1 MFSSSSDKYLELELM
16 DHMEVLFLIFW
27 RISILF
33 SIVPTSI
40 YISTNSAWEF
50 SFLYILANISY
61 FHVFLIITI
70 LQVVVQSLSHVW
82 LFVTPWT
89 AAHQAPLSITNS
101 QSLLNSCPSSRW
113 CHPTIS
119 SFVVPFSFC
128 LQSFPTSGSFSITQL
143 FLSGGQSIGASAS
156 GSVFPVNIKDW
167 FPLRLTGLLSLLSK
181 GLSRVFSS
189 TTDWRHQFFSAQIFL
204 TSISHIHTW
213 LLEKPYLWLYRPLS
227 ADVSAF

>member
-1 MFSSSSDKYLELELM
+1 
-16 DHMEVLFLIFW
+16 MEVLFLIFW

-33 SIVPTSI
+33 SIVPASI

-70 LQVVVQSLSHVW
+70 LQVVVQSLSLVW

-89 AAHQAPLSITNS
+89 VAHQASLSITNS

-128 LQSFPTSGSFSITQL
+128 LQSFPASGSFPITQL

-189 TTDWRHQFFSAQIFL
+189 TTDWRHQFFSAQLFL

-213 LLEKPYLWLYRPLS
+213 LLEKPHLWLYRPLS

>member
-1 MFSSSSDKYLELELM
+1 
-16 DHMEVLFLIFW
+16 MEVLFLIFW

>member
-1 MFSSSSDKYLELELM
+1 VFSSSSDKYLELELM

-33 SIVPTSI
+33 SIVPASI

-70 LQVVVQSLSHVW
+70 LQVVVQSLSLVW

-89 AAHQAPLSITNS
+89 AAHQASLSITNS

-128 LQSFPTSGSFSITQL
+128 LQSFPASGSFPITQL

-189 TTDWRHQFFSAQIFL
+189 TTDWRHQFFSA
-204 TSISHIHTW
+204 
-213 LLEKPYLWLYRPLS
+213 
-227 ADVSAF
+227 

>member
-1 MFSSSSDKYLELELM
+1 
-16 DHMEVLFLIFW
+16 MEVLFLIFW

-70 LQVVVQSLSHVW
+70 LQVVVQSLGHVW
-82 LFVTPWT
+82 LFVPWT

-189 TTDWRHQFFSAQIFL
+189 TTDWRHQFFSAQP
-204 TSISHIHTW
+204 SSQSNSHIHTW

>member
-1 MFSSSSDKYLELELM
+1 
-16 DHMEVLFLIFW
+16 MEVLFLIFW

-33 SIVPTSI
+33 SIVPASI

-70 LQVVVQSLSHVW
+70 LQVVVQSLSLVW

-89 AAHQAPLSITNS
+89 AAHQASLSITNS

-128 LQSFPTSGSFSITQL
+128 LQSFPASGSFPITQL

-189 TTDWRHQFFSAQIFL
+189 TTDWRHQFFSAQLFL

-213 LLEKPYLWLYRPLS
+213 LLEKPHLWLYRPLS

>member
-1 MFSSSSDKYLELELM
+1 
-16 DHMEVLFLIFW
+16 MEVLFLIFW

-33 SIVPTSI
+33 SIVPASI

-70 LQVVVQSLSHVW
+70 LQVVVQSLSLVW

-89 AAHQAPLSITNS
+89 AAHQASLSITNS

-128 LQSFPTSGSFSITQL
+128 LQSFPASGSFPITQL

-189 TTDWRHQFFSAQIFL
+189 TTDWRHQFFSAQLFL

-213 LLEKPYLWLYRPLS
+213 LLEKPHLWLYRSLS